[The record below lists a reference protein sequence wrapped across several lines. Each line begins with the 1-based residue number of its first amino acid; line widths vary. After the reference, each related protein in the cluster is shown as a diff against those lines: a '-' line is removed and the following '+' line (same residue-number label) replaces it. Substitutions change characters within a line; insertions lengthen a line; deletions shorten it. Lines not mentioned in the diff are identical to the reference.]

1 MTRRGRD
8 RVHAL
13 QERMLSDELS
23 YLVNDSR
30 PDLLQI
36 LNVPERRVQVL
47 APVHEVSEI
56 REVSNRTFN
65 DLVEPVERD
74 GEFKRASTRNRYGA
88 GQQL

>member
-1 MTRRGRD
+1 MP
-8 RVHAL
+8 
-13 QERMLSDELS
+13 SDELS
-23 YLVNDSR
+23 YLVNDS
-30 PDLLQI
+30 PADLLQI
-36 LNVPERRVQVL
+36 LNVAERFVQVL

-74 GEFKRASTRNRYGA
+74 GEVKRASTRKRYGA